1 MMTSVV
7 SCSIAG
13 QMPGTRGWA
22 ADNESGAL
30 TTVRAGLD
38 MRPKMHYGVRASLN
52 DSTPTPSHEDAVL
65 ALHKNVHKFS
75 V

>member
-13 QMPGTRGWA
+13 QMPGTQGWA

-30 TTVRAGLD
+30 TTVRAGPD
-38 MRPKMHYGVRASLN
+38 MQPKMHYGVRASLN
-52 DSTPTPSHEDAVL
+52 DSTPSHEDAVL
-65 ALHKNVHKFS
+65 ALHKNVHRFS